1 MNPQPSGTAGHR
13 LADAVEHLF
22 PGYFALVMATGIVS
36 IAAHVQGMPRIAWA
50 LFAVNIV
57 AYGVLAGMLAVRL
70 VVHFPRVLDD
80 LNNHARGPGFFTV
93 VAGTCVLGSEIVIL
107 TGRAGVAH
115 ALWIAGCLLWV
126 VVMYAFFTAVIVRE
140 AKPSLETGINGTWL
154 LAAVATES
162 VSVLGTLLA
171 PSMEGGREVALFVAL
186 CMYLIGAMLYLT
198 IITLIFYRFTFAALT
213 VDQMTPPYWITM
225 GAVAIATLAGSL
237 LLIQSDRWSF
247 LVTLRPFLTGFTVF
261 FWATA
266 TWWIPLLV
274 SFGVWRHVVRRV
286 PLRYDPQFWGM
297 VFPLG
302 MYTVCTVRLVQ
313 ATGLEFLSA
322 IPRVTVYFALAAWV
336 ATFVAMMRRLWP
348 GASS

>member
-1 MNPQPSGTAGHR
+1 
-13 LADAVEHLF
+13 
-22 PGYFALVMATGIVS
+22 
-36 IAAHVQGMPRIAWA
+36 MP
-50 LFAVNIV
+50 
-57 AYGVLAGMLAVRL
+57 
-70 VVHFPRVLDD
+70 
-80 LNNHARGPGFFTV
+80 
-93 VAGTCVLGSEIVIL
+93 
-107 TGRAGVAH
+107 
-115 ALWIAGCLLWV
+115 
-126 VVMYAFFTAVIVRE
+126 
-140 AKPSLETGINGTWL
+140 
-154 LAAVATES
+154 
-162 VSVLGTLLA
+162 
-171 PSMEGGREVALFVAL
+171 
-186 CMYLIGAMLYLT
+186 
-198 IITLIFYRFTFAALT
+198 
-213 VDQMTPPYWITM
+213 PP
-225 GAVAIATLAGSL
+225 
-237 LLIQSDRWSF
+237 RWSF